1 MDSTERA
8 IGRLE
13 GEVKALTEAVR
24 DGNED
29 NKQGRSR
36 MYSELEKVR
45 EDAAESRRE
54 VADLKAK
61 MDAAGPTIAEIKK
74 WKERF
79 IGAWMLTMF
88 LAGMIGA
95 STAAIGKW
103 LAAKFGMPWS

>member
-1 MDSTERA
+1 M
-8 IGRLE
+8 
-13 GEVKALTEAVR
+13 KALVDAVKS
-24 DGNED
+24 GTED
-29 NKQGRSR
+29 NKQGRQR

-61 MDAAGPTIAEIKK
+61 MDAAGPVIADIKK

-79 IGAWMLTMF
+79 IGAWMLTV
-88 LAGMIGA
+88 LVAGALGA
-95 STAAIGKW
+95 SASAIGKW